1 MKSVIRAWRL
11 GLAVVVSTMLIGVGN
26 AASAGT
32 STDWSAYLDG
42 PAHSSFNAADTAITP
57 GKATTLVQKW
67 KFSGDPATMPGQPG
81 PALFSSPTVAG
92 GAVYIGANTGWFYKL
107 NEATGAV
114 EAKVFIG
121 YQPKLTCAARG
132 L

>member
-1 MKSVIRAWRL
+1 MCLAERPARKTAEEGLHLKSVIRAWRL

-67 KFSGDPATMPGQPG
+67 KFRGIRQQCLASRGRRCFPARP
-81 PALFSSPTVAG
+81 
-92 GAVYIGANTGWFYKL
+92 
-107 NEATGAV
+107 
-114 EAKVFIG
+114 
-121 YQPKLTCAARG
+121 
-132 L
+132 